1 MTRTTKPKA
10 SIDNLV
16 IEITRRCNM
25 CCDHC
30 LRGDAQDV
38 NIQFDTLKSLF
49 ARLNHIREITFT
61 GGEPSLNPG
70 AMMDALRLC
79 KKYGVSVE
87 TIWLATNGKEVSD
100 GFIKACHAWNRW
112 TTEKYFENTSWSGSD
127 VLKRILKN
135 RAEAEY
141 IEREYGCY
149 VAVSLD
155 MFHDNISPESLA
167 RLLTLPNLVP
177 DKAHI
182 YDKPGDTR
190 WVMGEGRAYWNGL
203 AESVEHDPV
212 RGSEFNEDY
221 AGIDIEIERDGNC
234 RIEQLYISS
243 DGSLMRLC
251 DYSYDD
257 MPRFT
262 RGTITG
268 PDWLDELVKTE
279 YDGEE

>member
-1 MTRTTKPKA
+1 MRPAKPKA

-30 LRGDAQDV
+30 LRGDAQDM
-38 NIQFDTLKSLF
+38 NIQFETLRSLF
-49 ARLNHIREITFT
+49 SRVKHVNEITFT

-79 KKYGVSVE
+79 QKYHVDVN
-87 TIWLATNGKEVSD
+87 TVWLATNGKDVTD
-100 GFIKACHAWNRW
+100 RFIRACQEWNSW
-112 TTEKYFENTSWSGSD
+112 TTRQYFANTSFSGSA
-127 VLKRILKN
+127 VLKRILKD

-155 MFHDNISPESLA
+155 MFHDDISPESLA

-203 AESVEHDPV
+203 AEAVENDPV
-212 RGSEFNEDY
+212 RRSEFDETY
-221 AGIDIEIERDGNC
+221 AGIDIDVEQNGDC

-268 PDWLDELVKTE
+268 PDWLDKLVETELA
-279 YDGEE
+279 GEE